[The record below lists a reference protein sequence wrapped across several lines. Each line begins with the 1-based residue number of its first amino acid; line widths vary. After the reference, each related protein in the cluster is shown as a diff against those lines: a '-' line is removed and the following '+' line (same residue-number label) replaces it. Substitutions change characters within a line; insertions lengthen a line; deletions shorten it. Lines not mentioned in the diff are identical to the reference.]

1 MKTLTPEPRPWEELA
16 ERGGHFVLC
25 GADKRAIKTGWQ
37 KKPGPP
43 LEDVLEHAKGP
54 GLIAVIPSSLD
65 CAVVDIDAGAAAAVE
80 AVQKLLGAPVAVI
93 RTKRIGGYHV
103 WVKDPSG
110 VGNRKWALPAGHG
123 DIRGSRGYVV
133 LWNPVKLAAGL
144 QANFDGAPTVD
155 LGLLPN
161 PKRGATGAEAVR
173 QAKPGDRNNTLN
185 KQVFKAASRGTLDKD
200 EPALRDAGI
209 GTGLEPSEVDA
220 TIASAKAAGASTP
233 LFPKLDRD
241 ALASAL
247 ALMNIELRHNTRRHV
262 DEVRNGGD
270 WHDLTDLWAGHIR
283 CELESRFQYQT
294 ARGVAPLAFGENKW
308 ATCVN
313 GIMFSHASDPF
324 ADWLEALPKWDG
336 IERVGHWIRD
346 CFETDPNGDPDL
358 TTWAS
363 RFIFLGPTWRAFRPG
378 TKMDEIPVLSG
389 KGGIGKSTALRL
401 ALPQHLEGL
410 FGDELNL
417 AARNQDRVVSLQGPA
432 IVEIGEMVGVS
443 RADLESLKSFLTRV
457 NDGSTRL
464 AYRKNPEPLPRRCV
478 IVGTSNQNDFLPN
491 DVSGNRR
498 FVVIRLVGG
507 DVKQVIEYLE
517 THRTQLWA
525 EAVALYRQGIEAW
538 LPHRLAHVQ
547 SVSNEDARRR
557 DDLLEDILDRKLP
570 EAGDSFTLASIAA
583 LIGLIEKGGSGVDLP
598 MRDTRRLGLALT
610 ARGFERRV
618 ERQDGKTVRIW
629 RKG

>member
-1 MKTLTPEPRPWEELA
+1 MKTLTPEPRPWEALLA
-16 ERGGHFVLC
+16 RGAHCVLC
-25 GADKRAIKTGWQ
+25 RPDKRAVSNGWQ
-37 KKPGPP
+37 KTKPS
-43 LEDVLEHAKGP
+43 LEAVIAHAKGA
-54 GLIAVIPSSLD
+54 GHVGVIPSSLG
-65 CAVVDIDAGAAAAVE
+65 CTVIDIDEGADEAFRAVKQ
-80 AVQKLLGAPVAVI
+80 VLGTPVTWT
-93 RTKRIGGYHV
+93 RTKRDGGFHMWYR
-103 WVKDPSG
+103 DPSCS
-110 VGNRKWALPAGHG
+110 GNRKWALAGGAG
-123 DIRGSRGYVV
+123 DVRSAKGYVV
-133 LWNPVKLAAGL
+133 LWDVAKLVAGL
-144 QANFDGAPTVD
+144 VANFDNAAPVD
-155 LGLLPN
+155 LSLLPK
-161 PKRGATGAEAVR
+161 PKRGSATGPEAV
-173 QAKPGDRNNTLN
+173 AKALPGGRNDTLN
-185 KQVFKAASRGTLDKD
+185 REAYRAASRGTLDKD
-200 EPALRDAGI
+200 EPALRKAGLGI
-209 GTGLEPSEVDA
+209 GLEPGEIDA
-220 TIASAKAAGASTP
+220 TIASAKASAP
-233 LFPKLDRD
+233 VFPKLDRD
-241 ALASAL
+241 ALARAL
-247 ALMNIELRHNTRRHV
+247 ALMNIELRHNTRRHI

-283 CELESRFQYQT
+283 CELETRFQYET

-308 ATCVN
+308 TTCVN

-324 ADWLEALPKWDG
+324 ADYLEALPEWDG
-336 IERVGHWIRD
+336 IERVGHCLND
-346 CFETDPNGDPDL
+346 CFEVDPQGDPDL
-358 TTWAS
+358 TAWAS
-363 RFIFLGPTWRAFRPG
+363 QFVFLGPVWRAFRPG
-378 TKMDEIPVLSG
+378 TKLDEIPVLSG

-432 IVEIGEMVGVS
+432 IVEVGEMVGVS

-478 IVGTSNQNDFLPN
+478 IIGTTNQNDFLPN

-507 DVKQVIEYLE
+507 DVKLVVEYLE

-525 EAVALYRQGIEAW
+525 EAVALYRKGVEAW
-538 LPHRLAHVQ
+538 LPRDLAHVQ

-557 DDLLEDILDRKLP
+557 DDLLEDVLDRKLP